1 MTLARVRQAAVLAG
15 GYGRRMLP
23 LTASLPKPLI
33 SVAGVP
39 FAERLLVWLR
49 EAGVERV
56 LLLGGWHAEALVSH
70 FGDGS
75 RFGMEIEYS
84 ISPTTTE
91 TARRLRRAASMLD
104 RQFLLLYGDNY
115 CPFDLGKAEANW
127 LASRLPAQMAVYDNR
142 DGYSRA
148 NVAWD
153 DRGRVLVYDPARAA
167 AGLTGVDIGFL
178 FLDRQAVDLIGE
190 ENVGLGQAL
199 FPELVRREMLGA
211 YVTRHRYYGPAH
223 TKRLEETER
232 FFGQPPTV
240 LLDRDG
246 VLNRKRPRAEYVR
259 SWAEWEWLPGA
270 LEALRAFR
278 SAGWRVAVIT
288 NQAGV
293 ARGALTGQ
301 DLEAIHARMRAE
313 AEQAGGRIEA
323 VYACTH
329 GWDEG
334 CDCRK
339 PAPGMIFE
347 AQREWTLDL
356 SRTWFLGDDDRD
368 AEAAARAGCRFLR
381 IGEGL
386 PLLAAAAQLLAGEGV
401 AAGLGSLAAAVPAR
415 EKEPLWQNV
424 S

>member
-1 MTLARVRQAAVLAG
+1 M
-15 GYGRRMLP
+15 
-23 LTASLPKPLI
+23 
-33 SVAGVP
+33 
-39 FAERLLVWLR
+39 
-49 EAGVERV
+49 
-56 LLLGGWHAEALVSH
+56 
-70 FGDGS
+70 
-75 RFGMEIEYS
+75 
-84 ISPTTTE
+84 
-91 TARRLRRAASMLD
+91 
-104 RQFLLLYGDNY
+104 
-115 CPFDLGKAEANW
+115 
-127 LASRLPAQMAVYDNR
+127 
-142 DGYSRA
+142 
-148 NVAWD
+148 
-153 DRGRVLVYDPARAA
+153 
-167 AGLTGVDIGFL
+167 
-178 FLDRQAVDLIGE
+178 
-190 ENVGLGQAL
+190 
-199 FPELVRREMLGA
+199 
-211 YVTRHRYYGPAH
+211 
-223 TKRLEETER
+223 
-232 FFGQPPTV
+232 